1 MTTRVVRRGGIGI
14 NGQVWAELFPFVRV
28 VAYFLLMKKRLAI
41 VASVLS
47 LALLTPMSAEGVEFG
62 QDATGDPNAVRIIA
76 TGSSAFLYSDR
87 IVFTASHVIDVLG
100 DNFVKEAY
108 LFAPGVKSGPD
119 QKKYWVQ
126 KVFKAPS
133 YKDRSDADGTRIDDF
148 AIIILRESMP
158 VRNTV
163 QVASPADIE
172 SFVREKAVVELVG
185 YGMQNAAMRKDGQ
198 AWNNMSPH
206 KMTSV
211 LVAGDEL
218 RQYYSSNPG
227 LLRPTQTI
235 LGLGMRNS
243 EKTGSN
249 CDGDSGSGIFHQKGN
264 VRYYIAPTGGSQAGI
279 KNCYDNQ
286 QFAPAGG
293 MTGITPTHK
302 FLSLIKEAEDF
313 VANEK
318 KLEAAKEEARVAAEL
333 KAKQEA
339 DERARVEAELKA
351 KLDAE
356 AKIAADAAAKVA
368 ADAAFQAETKKKQDL
383 AKKLNVGKSCPK
395 LKSAKTVS
403 GVKFAC
409 VKKGKKLVWAAL

>member
-1 MTTRVVRRGGIGI
+1 MR
-14 NGQVWAELFPFVRV
+14 
-28 VAYFLLMKKRLAI
+28 KHLAI

-47 LALLTPMSAEGVEFG
+47 LALLALMSAQGVEYG
-62 QDATGDPNAVRIIA
+62 QDATGDPNAVWVMGA
-76 TGSSAFLYSDR
+76 SGFLYSDR
-87 IVFTASHVIDVLG
+87 IVFTAAHTIDAGGG
-100 DNFVKEAY
+100 DNFVNASY
-108 LFAPGVKSGPD
+108 LFAPGVKNGSNN
-119 QKKYWVQ
+119 KKYFAQ
-126 KVFKAPS
+126 KVIKSPTF
-133 YKDRSDADGTRIDDF
+133 KDRSDADGTRIDDF
-148 AIIILRESMP
+148 GIIILRESIPM
-158 VRNTV
+158 RNTV

-172 SFVREKAVVELVG
+172 SFIREKAVVELVG
-185 YGMQNAAMRKDGQ
+185 YGLQNAAMRTDLQ
-198 AWNNMSPH
+198 ARYNNSPH

-218 RQYYSSNPG
+218 RQYYSSSPG
-227 LLRPTQTI
+227 LLRPNQTI

-302 FLSLIKEAEDF
+302 FLALIKEAEDF

-318 KLEAAKEEARVAAEL
+318 KLEAAKEEARVTAEL

-339 DERARVEAELKA
+339 DEKARVEAELKA
-351 KLDAE
+351 KLEAE
-356 AKIAADAAAKVA
+356 AKVA
-368 ADAAFQAETKKKQDL
+368 AEAALLAATKKSQDL
-383 AKKLNVGKSCPK
+383 AKKLNVGKSCAK
-395 LKSAKTVS
+395 LKSTKAVF
-403 GVKFAC
+403 GVKFVC
-409 VKKGKKLVWAAL
+409 VKKGTKLVWALR